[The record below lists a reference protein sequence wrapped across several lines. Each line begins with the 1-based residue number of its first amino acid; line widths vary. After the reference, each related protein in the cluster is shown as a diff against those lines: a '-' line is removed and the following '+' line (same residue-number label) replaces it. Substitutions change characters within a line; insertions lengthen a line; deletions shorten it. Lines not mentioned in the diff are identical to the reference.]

1 GSASSEIPDVVNC
14 CPIFNGGEGTGYSF
28 GLLYEYVYS
37 NSISAIGRLKYQKL
51 GGTLT
56 NNETKSALVN
66 NTPTNALVEHHL
78 FTKFSILGIESLVK
92 IKLTGEL
99 SFLGGFD
106 FNIIVNSNY
115 VQYEKL
121 LQPATGNF
129 DNGRRIRF
137 ETNGKIKDIS
147 IVNSSFIG
155 GLCYDISFDEKN
167 SFIISPE
174 ISAAYNFTPAVP
186 NLIWNIHSAKAGLS
200 IKYTPIP
207 KEVRII
213 PEPIKPP
220 EPKMPAP
227 TQEENKVDFTIK
239 SVVDNNEKDNA
250 EIDIEEFL
258 STRMNPLLNYVFFD
272 SASSEIPKRYKLIN
286 EEKTFNYS
294 IDTLKDKSE
303 LETYYEILSIIGK
316 RLQSHPGITIKLIG
330 CNSNDGAEKNNIELS
345 RKRAKNIGDY
355 LTKVWKIKNDR
366 IKIEAR
372 NLPEFFSNTS
382 ISEGSAEN
390 RRIELYSENQVILTP
405 IEINDTINEIK
416 QSEMR
421 FVPESNM
428 NKFLDGKLEIRANK
442 KIIKVLAFSD
452 KMPETIVWD
461 LKNDADIDLMKQSN
475 QLDCKMTIRDLDMKA
490 YTNEKVIKINRIR
503 IRDKRKAKLSDKQIN
518 LFSLILYDFDSYS
531 LNEKNMEILNQ
542 IKNTL
547 GKNSS
552 ITIEGYTDK
561 LGEDEYN
568 MLLSVRRAKAVSDAL
583 EFENSKFSGYG
594 ETKLLFDNDYPEG
607 RFYCR
612 TVKIRVETPIK

>member
-1 GSASSEIPDVVNC
+1 
-14 CPIFNGGEGTGYSF
+14 
-28 GLLYEYVYS
+28 
-37 NSISAIGRLKYQKL
+37 
-51 GGTLT
+51 
-56 NNETKSALVN
+56 
-66 NTPTNALVEHHL
+66 
-78 FTKFSILGIESLVK
+78 
-92 IKLTGEL
+92 
-99 SFLGGFD
+99 
-106 FNIIVNSNY
+106 
-115 VQYEKL
+115 
-121 LQPATGNF
+121 
-129 DNGRRIRF
+129 
-137 ETNGKIKDIS
+137 
-147 IVNSSFIG
+147 
-155 GLCYDISFDEKN
+155 
-167 SFIISPE
+167 
-174 ISAAYNFTPAVP
+174 
-186 NLIWNIHSAKAGLS
+186 
-200 IKYTPIP
+200 
-207 KEVRII
+207 
-213 PEPIKPP
+213 
-220 EPKMPAP
+220 M
-227 TQEENKVDFTIK
+227 
-239 SVVDNNEKDNA
+239 
-250 EIDIEEFL
+250 
-258 STRMNPLLNYVFFD
+258 
-272 SASSEIPKRYKLIN
+272 KRYKLIN